1 MNPSDT
7 LQSSSTGTSEPA
19 VRPWYKEP
27 WPFILVSITGLGV
40 VAGSTLAFIGLSNPP
55 EIVSGDFEQL
65 GRGLTDTNVRTAQAR
80 ALGLAGQIDV
90 QGDQVVLRLSAAD
103 AASLPERVLV
113 QFQHPA
119 TGDGDTTALLQRA
132 DDGQYYGGLAR
143 TPHGRSL
150 IIVSDLEQSWWLSG
164 RGDQDLAVALS
175 PRRL

>member
-1 MNPSDT
+1 MSQAKT
-7 LQSSSTGTSEPA
+7 LQSANTRNQETDAG
-19 VRPWYKEP
+19 PWYKEP

-80 ALGLAGQIDV
+80 NLGLEGQLSV
-90 QGDQVVLRLSAAD
+90 EGDEVVLTLKANQAE
-103 AASLPERVLV
+103 SLPERLLL

-119 TGDGDTTALLQRA
+119 RSEGDSTALLQRGS
-132 DDGQYYGGLAR
+132 DGHYRGGLGQA
-143 TPHGRSL
+143 PHPNAL
-150 IIVSDLEQSWWLSG
+150 VIVSDLEQSWWLAG
-164 RGDQDLAVALS
+164 RGAQDGLINVA